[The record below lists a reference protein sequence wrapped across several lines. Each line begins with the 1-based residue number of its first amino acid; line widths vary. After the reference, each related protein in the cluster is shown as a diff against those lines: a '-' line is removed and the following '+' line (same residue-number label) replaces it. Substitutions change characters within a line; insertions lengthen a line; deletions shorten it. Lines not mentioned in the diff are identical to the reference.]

1 MPQPYS
7 GLYTDHYELTMA
19 QGYYLSGRHNTPANF
34 DYFFRKNPYG
44 GGFVV
49 FAGLQTM
56 LEALSEYSFSDDD
69 CSYLLSAGFDNKFV
83 DYLRDFR
90 FKGDV
95 YSVKEGEIVFP
106 NEPILRVSGNII
118 ETQLVETLILNILNF
133 QSLIA
138 TKAARMRLAAG
149 DKSLIDFGMRRAQGT
164 GAVHASRAA
173 MIGGFDGSSNA
184 YSASKFNFTSSGTMA
199 HSWVQS
205 FGNELDAFREF
216 ARLYPDST
224 ILLVDTYDTL
234 RKGLPNAIKTAKEME
249 QDGKRLAGIRLDSGD
264 LAYMSKRARKMLD
277 NEGLEYVKII
287 VSNQLDE
294 YLIKSLLEQGAPV
307 DSFGVGTALVTGK
320 GEGALDGVYKLT
332 GVNNE
337 PSMKLSDNITKTT
350 LPGLKKIYRYINGDD
365 LFYADGIE
373 LLESGPPG
381 IIYHPHHPEKN
392 CSVKGYTSESLL
404 NRAMEDG
411 RPLVNAQLSHI
422 KTYASER
429 LKQVPGET
437 RRFAYPHIYK
447 VGAGNDLLNLRN
459 KLKKRYESTSDS

>member
-1 MPQPYS
+1 MLHPFT

-19 QGYYLSGRHNTPANF
+19 QGYYLSERHEIPANF

-69 CSYLLSAGFDNKFV
+69 CSYLLSEGFNKKFV

-90 FKGDV
+90 FRGSIH
-95 YSVKEGEIVFP
+95 SVREGEIVFP

-184 YSASKFNFTSSGTMA
+184 YSASKFNFSSSGTMA

-205 FGNELDAFREF
+205 FNSELEAFRKF
-216 ARLYPDST
+216 AGLYPKST
-224 ILLVDTYDTL
+224 ILLVDTYDTI
-234 RKGLPNAIKTAKEME
+234 KQGIPNAITVAKEME
-249 QDGKRLAGIRLDSGD
+249 KQGNRMTGIRLDSGD
-264 LAYMSKRARKMLD
+264 LAYMSKKARKMLD
-277 NEGLEYVKII
+277 SEGLEYVKII

-337 PSMKLSDNITKTT
+337 PSMKLSDNISKTT
-350 LPGLKKIYRYINGDD
+350 LPGLKNIYRYINGDK

-373 LLESGPPG
+373 LLEEDPPG

-392 CSVKGYTSESLL
+392 CTVKGYTRESLVKKV
-404 NRAMEDG
+404 MEDG
-411 RPLVNAQLSHI
+411 SPLVNEKLAGIS
-422 KTYASER
+422 TYASER

-447 VGAGNDLLNLRN
+447 VGAGNNLLNLRN
-459 KLKKRYESTSDS
+459 KLRKQYESTSDS